1 MSKRKEGTS
10 SGFILY
16 LGYRL
21 DKRQAA
27 PALTRNRWSLDEMDS
42 DPEEVDNE
50 KDIEVR
56 EEVETRGIHGKVSVL
71 CEVTLLL
78 LKFNVNVWKK
88 ENKDLRK
95 SVDQLE
101 AGRRLLEERVEKLE
115 SWTRRPD
122 RD

>member
-1 MSKRKEGTS
+1 
-10 SGFILY
+10 
-16 LGYRL
+16 
-21 DKRQAA
+21 
-27 PALTRNRWSLDEMDS
+27 MDS

-71 CEVTLLL
+71 CEVTFLL

>member
-71 CEVTLLL
+71 CEVTFLL
-78 LKFNVNVWKK
+78 LKFNVNVLEKGKQRSAEVCGSTGGGK
-88 ENKDLRK
+88 EVVGGK
-95 SVDQLE
+95 S
-101 AGRRLLEERVEKLE
+101 
-115 SWTRRPD
+115 
-122 RD
+122 